1 MAPKKTARDSG
12 TKKTMRDGGIKFPGL
27 GNVTIVLP
35 SHNDGF
41 NAHGELRQVV
51 GDVGK
56 EREDKAD
63 DEEDD
68 EASSSSSFGSDSSD
82 EGSESE
88 YEEEEADGGSEDEEM
103 ADLEAE
109 PSKGA
114 SKKRKGSAAIYTV
127 VKMFGELAADETRKC
142 KCCPTRISFKD
153 SSTRSG
159 GRHYEGKHNAHYAIW
174 KRMYEGGLVPADA
187 TFPEGGYPGVPHSG
201 EKWPYAEAYPNV
213 PPEALV
219 GGVAALGGGQATMEQ
234 FMTPRVSVRELRAA
248 FVKFIVMTDSSY
260 RIVDSDAFKE
270 MLTVANSACG
280 KDNVIPSRWTLARD
294 VSRYADM
301 ARALARAELELEK
314 EGDLPLFKVCFTTDI
329 WSSEARRSY
338 MVVTAHWISSDWQ
351 LRQATIDFSEM
362 SEGHTG
368 EDIAKRFEEV
378 VGAWGLV
385 GRCHGVTTDNAS
397 SNEAAIRVLSDDGD
411 RFPLISKDMW
421 FSPLMV
427 CYVPTRCFAH
437 VINLPVQ
444 KALAVETVKV
454 PLQRIR
460 STAKFVGL
468 SSKRMARF
476 RKEMRDSFPT
486 MKEVKL
492 VLYCETRWGS
502 TFAMVARA
510 LRLHRLLSAHFS
522 QVQVSVRLRRGLY
535 HVWSRCILV
544 CVACQ
549 GCTVFT
555 SNQCDYTLSIRFNA
569 NPPLPQGSSKKE
581 REKYAS
587 LRLTD
592 DHWDALVALKAFLA
606 PFNAITKAAE
616 GSVYPTVTTI
626 VPYYNLL
633 LDTLEKTLH
642 DESNPPSDLLRDLIK
657 VALPVLQKYYDHSTD
672 ELTVATFLDPGLK
685 MAYFAMNT
693 VPEVAQV
700 PREQVLRLVRSR
712 WAAYQAALN
721 IAAAR
726 VASPPAPLV
735 GETPHT
741 RAEAEEEEEEEE
753 EDEGVNFAS
762 RSSLLA
768 RVAAS
773 VEGGGVPRSAGDEI
787 DRYMLEG
794 LVSTVSPLE
803 YWRAKVDMPVLKA
816 MARDYL
822 AIPASSAAS
831 ERVFSA
837 SRNLITWQRHRL
849 SADRICDSMTMRSFY
864 ASHPGVL
871 LEEAAGRVTG
881 GIQPAVD
888 IGVEGMGPENM

>member
-1 MAPKKTARDSG
+1 MAPKKTGEHKGAKKIKREGGKIFSAIG
-12 TKKTMRDGGIKFPGL
+12 TAP
-27 GNVTIVLP
+27 IVLP
-35 SHNDGF
+35 SNGDGF

-51 GDVGK
+51 GVVGK
-56 EREDKAD
+56 ERELEAAS
-63 DEEDD
+63 EE
-68 EASSSSSFGSDSSD
+68 EEESSSSSSSGSDSSD

-88 YEEEEADGGSEDEEM
+88 YEDDEADGGSEDEDM
-103 ADLEAE
+103 ADLEPE
-109 PSKGA
+109 SSKGA
-114 SKKRKGSAAIYTV
+114 SKKKRERAKGGNSKKKGKGRAGAKEVGGVQEGRVGKKRKGKRRSTNPRWVKYTV

-174 KRMYEGGLVPADA
+174 KRMYEGGLVPADV
-187 TFPEGGYPGVPHSG
+187 TFPDGGYPGVPHSG
-201 EKWPYAEAYPNV
+201 EEWHYAEAYPNV

-248 FVKFIVMTDSSY
+248 IVKFIVMADSSY

-314 EGDLPLFKVCFTTDI
+314 EGDLPLFKV
-329 WSSEARRSY
+329 
-338 MVVTAHWISSDWQ
+338 
-351 LRQATIDFSEM
+351 LRQATIDFSEI

-397 SNEAAIRVLSDDGD
+397 SNEAAIRVLSADGD

-421 FSPLMV
+421 F
-427 CYVPTRCFAH
+427 RCFAH
-437 VINLPVQ
+437 VINLAVQ

-460 STAKFVGL
+460 KTAKFVGL

-486 MKEVKL
+486 MREVKL
-492 VLYCETRWGS
+492 VLDCETRWGS

-510 LRLHRLLSAHFS
+510 LRLRRPLSAHFS
-522 QVQVSVRLRRGLY
+522 QV
-535 HVWSRCILV
+535 
-544 CVACQ
+544 
-549 GCTVFT
+549 
-555 SNQCDYTLSIRFNA
+555 
-569 NPPLPQGSSKKE
+569 QGSSKKE

-592 DHWDALVALKAFLA
+592 DHWDARVALKAFLA

-642 DESNPPSDLLRDLIK
+642 DDIRQGYPSRISAQGYPLKDIRQGYPLKDIRQGYPLKDIPQGYPSRISSQGYPLKDIRQGYPLKDIRQGYPLKDIRQGYPPRIS
-657 VALPVLQKYYDHSTD
+657 
-672 ELTVATFLDPGLK
+672 
-685 MAYFAMNT
+685 
-693 VPEVAQV
+693 
-700 PREQVLRLVRSR
+700 
-712 WAAYQAALN
+712 
-721 IAAAR
+721 AR
-726 VASPPAPLV
+726 
-735 GETPHT
+735 G
-741 RAEAEEEEEEEE
+741 
-753 EDEGVNFAS
+753 
-762 RSSLLA
+762 
-768 RVAAS
+768 
-773 VEGGGVPRSAGDEI
+773 
-787 DRYMLEG
+787 Y
-794 LVSTVSPLE
+794 PLE
-803 YWRAKVDMPVLKA
+803 DIHAK
-816 MARDYL
+816 
-822 AIPASSAAS
+822 
-831 ERVFSA
+831 
-837 SRNLITWQRHRL
+837 
-849 SADRICDSMTMRSFY
+849 ICTR
-864 ASHPGVL
+864 
-871 LEEAAGRVTG
+871 
-881 GIQPAVD
+881 
-888 IGVEGMGPENM
+888 